1 MAKLTLNGDF
11 GLFLSEFVDSF
22 MGGTARGLGSLIAAS
37 SGHPYSAL
45 LEGSGLFHPS
55 SGPDFLDGRI
65 DSFELTEFSLGSH
78 TFTDRIEISDIFLDP
93 HLLFTLVSRTAT
105 TISGTFE
112 TGYFRVVMG
121 NQSFD
126 VNGSEGADVIGPG
139 SFADLDRSDIFRL
152 GGGNDNA
159 DGGAGN
165 DRIEGGT
172 GDDVLFGNLGDDTLD
187 GEAGD
192 DTLGGGEGNDT
203 LGGGSGNDAL
213 SGGEGDD
220 RLSGGTGHDT
230 LDGEAGNDRADG
242 GSGNDALNGNLGN
255 DVLLGRAGKDTA
267 NGGKG
272 NDTLAGHGGNDTLKG
287 GEGRDAL
294 LGGKGRDTLSGGA
307 GNDRLDG
314 GGARDVLTGGAN
326 ADRFVFAAGYGRDT
340 VMDFVSGTDTLE
352 LHKAL
357 WGGGLGRAKIV
368 KQFASLTKDGAK
380 FDFGDGDVLVLRGID
395 DLTSLADDLV
405 LV

>member
-1 MAKLTLNGDF
+1 MAKVTLDGDF
-11 GLFLSEFVDSF
+11 NLFLGEFVDSF
-22 MGGTARGLGSLIAAS
+22 IGGIARGLGSTISAS
-37 SGHPYSAL
+37 SGFPFAAL
-45 LEGSGLFHPS
+45 LKGSGLFHPP
-55 SGPDFLDGRI
+55 SGFNFLDGRI
-65 DSFELTEFSLGSH
+65 TSFKLTEISLGP
-78 TFTDRIEISDIFLDP
+78 TTVTDRIVMEDIVLDP
-93 HLLFTLVSRTAT
+93 HLLFSLVSRTAT
-105 TISGTFE
+105 TISGKFE
-112 TGYFRVVMG
+112 TGYFGAIMG
-121 NQSFD
+121 SQNYD
-126 VNGSEGADVIGPG
+126 VTGSDGADVIGPG
-139 SFADLDRSDIFRL
+139 GIADLDRSDIFRL

-172 GDDVLFGNLGDDTLD
+172 GDDVLFGNLGDDTLE

-314 GGARDVLTGGAN
+314 GGARDLLTGGAN
-326 ADRFVFAAGYGRDT
+326 ADRFVFGAGYGRDT
-340 VMDFVSGTDTLE
+340 VADFASGTDALE
-352 LHKAL
+352 LATAL

-395 DLTSLADDLV
+395 DLATLADDLV
-405 LV
+405 LI